1 MASIL
6 TKRAALFQPHK
17 KEINGADSITLEKAI
32 TAPVNKLVVEG
43 ECVQMGTPTPAAPKE
58 IVCNNGILRYCVN
71 LINVIEENVVIGQY
85 IDTTGAINSGDS
97 NFYYTPFVPVKPNT
111 VYTLAAS
118 SSLYFVSISEYDENQ
133 TFIKRTG
140 TYSTKELTITTD
152 ANTHFLRFGSN
163 IASGRKATLAAIL
176 AITWTLNKGDHYVQP
191 GTVYT
196 DTSPSI
202 NLAYPRIDSDQGWYI
217 TSGAIANNNKSNHTI
232 TIPCKPNT
240 TYTWWHS
247 EGLGG
252 TRAFVLN
259 SNDITLG
266 QPASWAVSNPVH
278 KEANELTSYTTGA
291 DARLLC
297 ICYGRHDSTSTR
309 TFEEQANDFMVVE
322 GELTAAIPY
331 VVGHGDMVVAVRQR
345 SKKNLFPYP
354 TYSEMVAAPKHAAT
368 GYNNIE
374 LQLKPNTTYHLS
386 TTYLNGYT
394 SVGENWYGL
403 ITWDP
408 DSNNQWW
415 SFAHHTA
422 GAKDGNITTG
432 EDGKL
437 YIRVTTSK
445 LTQDKLDAL
454 YANAQIQLEE
464 GDHAT
469 AFEPYEAFSYYNAAS
484 LLAIGDYKDTQDIV
498 SGEIIRNIGIKVL
511 DGTENWG
518 AKNETGGQ
526 IITRVNDMLNQSSAP
541 LIITHGEWS
550 ASAAKDSN
558 QWRIIVGPYLACY
571 SSQETTDDFKAWLAA
586 QYAAGTPV
594 IVLYP
599 LATPTTEQIAAQPI
613 KTKYKF
619 DTIIDTNGAISAK
632 YWQPPF

>member
-1 MASIL
+1 
-6 TKRAALFQPHK
+6 
-17 KEINGADSITLEKAI
+17 
-32 TAPVNKLVVEG
+32 
-43 ECVQMGTPTPAAPKE
+43 MGTPTPTAPKE

-111 VYTLAAS
+111 AYTLAAS

-152 ANTHFLRFGSN
+152 TNTHFLRFGSN

-217 TSGAIANNNKSNHTI
+217 TSGAIANAVSSNRTI
-232 TIPCKPNT
+232 IIPCKPNT

-247 EGLGG
+247 EGRGG

-266 QPASWAVSNPVH
+266 QLASWAVQNPVL
-278 KEANELTSYTTGA
+278 KEANELTTYTTGA

-297 ICYGRHDSTSTR
+297 ICYGRNSTDTR
-309 TFEEQANDFMVVE
+309 TFEEQAKDFMVVE

-331 VVGHGDMVVAVRQR
+331 VAGHGDMVVTVRQR

-354 TYSEMVAAPKHAAT
+354 TYSEMVAAPKHTAT
-368 GYNNIE
+368 GYNSIE

-464 GDHAT
+464 GEHAT

-484 LLAIGDYKDTQDIV
+484 LLAVGDYKDTQDIV
-498 SGEIIRNIGIKVL
+498 SGEIIRRIGIKVL
-511 DGTENWG
+511 DGTENW
-518 AKNETGGQ
+518 AQLTNTTGSRFLFYIDEKG
-526 IITRVNDMLNQSSAP
+526 NSAFNAEP
-541 LIITHGEWS
+541 VCTIATGRSNNWSDDSDLIIVRTNRNFGIMNPSNMTNTSTVEEWM
-550 ASAAKDSN
+550 A
-558 QWRIIVGPYLACY
+558 Y
-571 SSQETTDDFKAWLAA
+571 LAA

-599 LATPTTEQIAAQPI
+599 LATPTSEQVAAQPI